1 MEITQLE
8 GLENFGN
15 SEIVSDISDFLSLE
29 ELGHNIDEVSTDD
42 INLTEVE
49 LNSKKLDKDKDVSNP
64 IIPLEGE
71 GEGEDSIVISTEDI
85 DLEEDKNVK
94 VAPTTLDYK
103 SIVQELV
110 EGGIW
115 EPIGAFDTEDGE
127 IAFEDMNIDKDTF
140 VALMKHNQEEL
151 KEKLTS
157 NSVSIEGVSDF
168 TKKLI
173 SIEKHG
179 GNVQKALQAYQTI
192 KEPLETIDINDTKGQ
207 RAICYL
213 RLQQN
218 GITGEEAT
226 DLIDSYEIKGILEDK
241 AIAFKSQ
248 LDEAFNNW
256 VSQQEQAAIDEDRK
270 YKESLKTYKASLNE
284 VFKSSQEFKISETHR
299 KKLLDI
305 ATKER
310 EDGLFELD
318 DLIDNHRRNPVDAAE
333 LLLFI
338 TDKESFI
345 KAKAQKLLDEQNKK
359 VFKTINIIPKSKTGV
374 DLSNKSKKLDDVIIP
389 LDNLK

>member
-1 MEITQLE
+1 MEITQLD

-15 SEIVSDISDFLSLE
+15 SEVVSDISDFLSLE
-29 ELGHNIDEVSTDD
+29 ELGHNVNEVSSDD
-42 INLTEVE
+42 INLTETE
-49 LNSKKLDKDKDVSNP
+49 INSKKGDNSTPIPDD
-64 IIPLEGE
+64 IIPLEK
-71 GEGEDSIVISTEDI
+71 DTTTTSTEDI
-85 DLEEDKNVK
+85 NLEEDENIQVT
-94 VAPTTLDYK
+94 PNTLDYK

-110 EGGIW
+110 DGGIW
-115 EPIGAFDTEDGE
+115 EPIGAFDTEEGE
-127 IAFEDMNIDKDTF
+127 VPFEDMNIDKDTF

-157 NSVSIEGVSDF
+157 NSVSIDGVSEF

-192 KEPLETIDINDTKGQ
+192 KQPLESIDINDTKGQ

-218 GITGEEAT
+218 GITGEEAN

-256 VSQQEQAAIDEDRK
+256 VTQQEQAAIEEDRK
-270 YKESLKTYKASLNE
+270 YRESLKTYKASLNE
-284 VFKSSQEFKISETHR
+284 VFKSSKEFNISETHR

-333 LLLFI
+333 LLLFV
-338 TDKESFI
+338 TDKEAFI

-374 DLSNKSKKLDDVIIP
+374 DLSGKSKKIDDVIIP

>member
-1 MEITQLE
+1 MEITQLD

-15 SEIVSDISDFLSLE
+15 SEVVSDISDFLSLE
-29 ELGHNIDEVSTDD
+29 ELGHNVNEVSSDD
-42 INLTEVE
+42 INLTETE
-49 LNSKKLDKDKDVSNP
+49 INSKKGDNNTPISDD
-64 IIPLEGE
+64 IIPLEK
-71 GEGEDSIVISTEDI
+71 DTTTTSTEDI
-85 DLEEDKNVK
+85 NLEEDENIQVT
-94 VAPTTLDYK
+94 PNTLDYK

-110 EGGIW
+110 DGGIW
-115 EPIGAFDTEDGE
+115 EPIGAFDTEEGE
-127 IAFEDMNIDKDTF
+127 VPFEDMNIDKDTF

-157 NSVSIEGVSDF
+157 NSVSIDGVSEF

-192 KEPLETIDINDTKGQ
+192 KQPLESIDINDTKGQ

-218 GITGEEAT
+218 GITGEEAN

-256 VSQQEQAAIDEDRK
+256 VTQQEQAAIEEDRK
-270 YKESLKTYKASLNE
+270 YRESLKTYKASLNE
-284 VFKSSQEFKISETHR
+284 VFKSSKEFNISETHR

-338 TDKESFI
+338 TDKEAFI

-374 DLSNKSKKLDDVIIP
+374 DLSGKSKKIDDVIIP

>member
-1 MEITQLE
+1 MEITQLD

-15 SEIVSDISDFLSLE
+15 SEVVSDISDFLSLE
-29 ELGHNIDEVSTDD
+29 ELGHNINEVSSDD
-42 INLTEVE
+42 INLTETE
-49 LNSKKLDKDKDVSNP
+49 INSKKGDNNTPISDD
-64 IIPLEGE
+64 IIPLEK
-71 GEGEDSIVISTEDI
+71 DTTTTSTEDI
-85 DLEEDKNVK
+85 NLEEDENIQVT
-94 VAPTTLDYK
+94 PNTLDYK

-110 EGGIW
+110 DGGIW
-115 EPIGAFDTEDGE
+115 EPIGAFDTEEGE
-127 IAFEDMNIDKDTF
+127 VPFEDMNIDKDTF

-157 NSVSIEGVSDF
+157 NSVSIDGVSEF

-192 KEPLETIDINDTKGQ
+192 KQPLESIDINDTKGQ

-218 GITGEEAT
+218 GITGEEAN

-256 VSQQEQAAIDEDRK
+256 VTQQEQAAIEEDRK
-270 YKESLKTYKASLNE
+270 YRESLKTYKASLNE
-284 VFKSSQEFKISETHR
+284 VFKSSKEFNISETHR

-338 TDKESFI
+338 TDKEAFI

-374 DLSNKSKKLDDVIIP
+374 DLSGKSKKIDDVIIP

>member
-1 MEITQLE
+1 MEITQLD

-15 SEIVSDISDFLSLE
+15 SEVVSDISDFLSLE
-29 ELGHNIDEVSTDD
+29 ELGHNVNEVSSDD
-42 INLTEVE
+42 INLTETE
-49 LNSKKLDKDKDVSNP
+49 INSKKGDNNTPISDD
-64 IIPLEGE
+64 IIPLEK
-71 GEGEDSIVISTEDI
+71 DTTTTSTEDI
-85 DLEEDKNVK
+85 NLEEDENIQVT
-94 VAPTTLDYK
+94 PNTLDYK

-110 EGGIW
+110 DGGIW
-115 EPIGAFDTEDGE
+115 EPIGAFDTEEGE
-127 IAFEDMNIDKDTF
+127 VPFEDMNIDKDTF

-157 NSVSIEGVSDF
+157 NSVSIDGVSEF

-192 KEPLETIDINDTKGQ
+192 KQPLESIDINDTKGQ

-218 GITGEEAT
+218 GITGEEAN

-256 VSQQEQAAIDEDRK
+256 VTQQEQAAIDEDRK
-270 YKESLKTYKASLNE
+270 YRESLKTYKASLNE
-284 VFKSSQEFKISETHR
+284 VFKSSKEFNISETHR

-333 LLLFI
+333 LLLFV
-338 TDKESFI
+338 TDKEAFI

-374 DLSNKSKKLDDVIIP
+374 DLSGKSKKIDDVIIP

>member
-1 MEITQLE
+1 MEITQLD

-15 SEIVSDISDFLSLE
+15 SEVVSDISDFLSLE
-29 ELGHNIDEVSTDD
+29 ELGHNVNEVSSDD
-42 INLTEVE
+42 INLTETE
-49 LNSKKLDKDKDVSNP
+49 INPKKGDNNTPTSDD
-64 IIPLEGE
+64 IIPLEK
-71 GEGEDSIVISTEDI
+71 DTTTTSTEDI
-85 DLEEDKNVK
+85 DLEEDERIQITPN
-94 VAPTTLDYK
+94 TLDYK

-110 EGGIW
+110 DGGIW
-115 EPIGAFDTEDGE
+115 EPIGAFDTEEGE
-127 IAFEDMNIDKDTF
+127 VPFEDMNIDKDTF

-157 NSVSIEGVSDF
+157 NSVSIDGVSEF

-179 GNVQKALQAYQTI
+179 GDVQKALQAYQTI
-192 KEPLETIDINDTKGQ
+192 KQPLESIDINDAKGQ

-218 GITGEEAT
+218 GITGEEAN

-256 VSQQEQAAIDEDRK
+256 VTQQEQAAIDEDRK
-270 YKESLKTYKASLNE
+270 YRESLKTYKASLNE
-284 VFKSSQEFKISETHR
+284 VFKSSKELNISETHR

-333 LLLFI
+333 LLLFV
-338 TDKESFI
+338 TDKEAFI

-359 VFKTINIIPKSKTGV
+359 VFKTINIIPKNKTGV
-374 DLSNKSKKLDDVIIP
+374 DLSNKSRKTEDVIIP

>member
-1 MEITQLE
+1 MEITQLD

-15 SEIVSDISDFLSLE
+15 SEVVSDISDFLSLE
-29 ELGHNIDEVSTDD
+29 ELGHNVNEVSSDD
-42 INLTEVE
+42 INLTETE
-49 LNSKKLDKDKDVSNP
+49 INSKKGDNSTPIPDD
-64 IIPLEGE
+64 IIPLEK
-71 GEGEDSIVISTEDI
+71 DTTTTSTEDI
-85 DLEEDKNVK
+85 NLEEDENIQVT
-94 VAPTTLDYK
+94 PNTLDYK

-110 EGGIW
+110 DGGIW
-115 EPIGAFDTEDGE
+115 EPIGAFDTEEGE
-127 IAFEDMNIDKDTF
+127 VPFEDMNIDKDTF

-157 NSVSIEGVSDF
+157 NSVSIDGVSEF

-179 GNVQKALQAYQTI
+179 GDVQKALQAYQTI
-192 KEPLETIDINDTKGQ
+192 KQPLESIDINDTKGQ

-218 GITGEEAT
+218 GITGEEAN

-256 VSQQEQAAIDEDRK
+256 VTQQEQAAIEEDRK
-270 YKESLKTYKASLNE
+270 YRESLKTYKASLNE
-284 VFKSSQEFKISETHR
+284 VFKSSKEFNISETHR

-333 LLLFI
+333 LLLFV
-338 TDKESFI
+338 TDKEAFI

-374 DLSNKSKKLDDVIIP
+374 DLSGKSKKIDDVIIP

>member
-1 MEITQLE
+1 MEITQLD

-15 SEIVSDISDFLSLE
+15 SEVVSDISDFLSLE
-29 ELGHNIDEVSTDD
+29 ELGHNVNEVSSDD
-42 INLTEVE
+42 INLTETE
-49 LNSKKLDKDKDVSNP
+49 INSKKGDNSTPIPDD
-64 IIPLEGE
+64 IIPLEK
-71 GEGEDSIVISTEDI
+71 DTTTTSTEDI
-85 DLEEDKNVK
+85 NLEEDENIQVT
-94 VAPTTLDYK
+94 PNTLDYK

-110 EGGIW
+110 DGGIW
-115 EPIGAFDTEDGE
+115 EPIGAFDTEEGE
-127 IAFEDMNIDKDTF
+127 VPFEDMNIDKDTF

-157 NSVSIEGVSDF
+157 NSVSIDGVSEF

-179 GNVQKALQAYQTI
+179 GDVQKALQAYQTI
-192 KEPLETIDINDTKGQ
+192 KQPLESIDINDTKGQ

-218 GITGEEAT
+218 GITGEEAN
-226 DLIDSYEIKGILEDK
+226 DLIDSYEFKGILEDK

-256 VSQQEQAAIDEDRK
+256 VTQQEQVAIDEDRK
-270 YKESLKTYKASLNE
+270 YRESLKTYKASLNE
-284 VFKSSQEFKISETHR
+284 VFKSSKEFNISETHR

-333 LLLFI
+333 LLLFV
-338 TDKESFI
+338 TDKEAFI
-345 KAKAQKLLDEQNKK
+345 KAKAQKLLEEQNKK

-374 DLSNKSKKLDDVIIP
+374 DLSGKSKKIDDVIIP

>member
-1 MEITQLE
+1 MEITQLD

-15 SEIVSDISDFLSLE
+15 SEVVSDISDFLSLE
-29 ELGHNIDEVSTDD
+29 ELGHNINEVSSDD
-42 INLTEVE
+42 INLTETE
-49 LNSKKLDKDKDVSNP
+49 INSKKGDNNTPISDD
-64 IIPLEGE
+64 IIPLEK
-71 GEGEDSIVISTEDI
+71 DTTTTSTEDI
-85 DLEEDKNVK
+85 NLEEDENIQVT
-94 VAPTTLDYK
+94 PNTLDYK

-110 EGGIW
+110 DGGIW
-115 EPIGAFDTEDGE
+115 EPIGAFDTEEGE
-127 IAFEDMNIDKDTF
+127 VPFEDMNIDKDTF

-157 NSVSIEGVSDF
+157 NSVSIDGVSEF

-192 KEPLETIDINDTKGQ
+192 KQPLESIDINDTKGQ

-218 GITGEEAT
+218 GITGEEAN

-256 VSQQEQAAIDEDRK
+256 VTQQEQSAIEEDRK
-270 YKESLKTYKASLNE
+270 YRESLKTYKASLNE
-284 VFKSSQEFKISETHR
+284 VFKSSKEFNISETHR

-338 TDKESFI
+338 TDKEAFI

-374 DLSNKSKKLDDVIIP
+374 DLSGKSKKIDDVIIP

>member
-1 MEITQLE
+1 MEITQLD

-15 SEIVSDISDFLSLE
+15 SEVVSDISDFLSLE
-29 ELGHNIDEVSTDD
+29 ELGHNVNEVSSDD
-42 INLTEVE
+42 INLTETE
-49 LNSKKLDKDKDVSNP
+49 INSKKGDNSTPIPDD
-64 IIPLEGE
+64 IIPLEK
-71 GEGEDSIVISTEDI
+71 DTTTTSTEDI
-85 DLEEDKNVK
+85 NLEEDENIQVT
-94 VAPTTLDYK
+94 PNTLDYK

-110 EGGIW
+110 DGGIW
-115 EPIGAFDTEDGE
+115 EPIGAFDTEEGE
-127 IAFEDMNIDKDTF
+127 VPFEDMNIDKDTF

-157 NSVSIEGVSDF
+157 NSVSIDGVSEF

-192 KEPLETIDINDTKGQ
+192 KQPLESIDINDTKGQ

-218 GITGEEAT
+218 GITGEEAN

-256 VSQQEQAAIDEDRK
+256 VTQQEQAAIEEDRK
-270 YKESLKTYKASLNE
+270 YRESLKTYKASLNE
-284 VFKSSQEFKISETHR
+284 VFKSSKEFNISETHR

-338 TDKESFI
+338 TDKEAFI

-374 DLSNKSKKLDDVIIP
+374 DLSGKSKKIDDVIIP

>member
-1 MEITQLE
+1 MEITQLD

-29 ELGHNIDEVSTDD
+29 ELGHNVNEVSTDD
-42 INLTEVE
+42 IDLTETE
-49 LNSKKLDKDKDVSNP
+49 INPKKGAKETPISEE
-64 IIPLEGE
+64 IIPLE
-71 GEGEDSIVISTEDI
+71 EDTTTTSTEDI
-85 DLEEDKNVK
+85 NLEEDENVQ
-94 VAPTTLDYK
+94 VTPTTLDYK

-110 EGGIW
+110 EGGVW
-115 EPIGAFDTEDGE
+115 EPIGAFDTEEGE
-127 IAFEDMNIDKDTF
+127 VPFEDMNIDKDTF

-151 KEKLTS
+151 KEKLTA
-157 NSVSIEGVSDF
+157 NSVSIDGVSEF

-192 KEPLETIDINDTKGQ
+192 KQPLESIDINDAKGQ

-218 GITGEEAT
+218 GITGEEAN
-226 DLIDSYEIKGILEDK
+226 DLIDSYELKGVLEDK

-256 VSQQEQAAIDEDRK
+256 VTQQEQAAIDEDRK
-270 YKESLKTYKASLNE
+270 YRESLKTYKASLNE
-284 VFKSSQEFKISETHR
+284 VFKSSQEFNISETHR

-318 DLIDNHRRNPVDAAE
+318 DLIDNYRRNPVDAAE
-333 LLLFI
+333 LLLFV
-338 TDKESFI
+338 TDKEAFI

-374 DLSNKSKKLDDVIIP
+374 DLSSKSKKTEDVIIP
-389 LDNLK
+389 LDSLK

>member
-1 MEITQLE
+1 MEITQLD

-15 SEIVSDISDFLSLE
+15 SEVVSDISDFLSLE
-29 ELGHNIDEVSTDD
+29 ELGHNVNEVSSDD
-42 INLTEVE
+42 INLTETE
-49 LNSKKLDKDKDVSNP
+49 INSKKGDNNTPISDD
-64 IIPLEGE
+64 IIPLEK
-71 GEGEDSIVISTEDI
+71 DTTTTSTEDI
-85 DLEEDKNVK
+85 NLEEDENIQVT
-94 VAPTTLDYK
+94 PNTLDYK

-110 EGGIW
+110 DGGIW
-115 EPIGAFDTEDGE
+115 EPIGAFDTEEGE
-127 IAFEDMNIDKDTF
+127 VPFEDMNIDKDTF

-157 NSVSIEGVSDF
+157 NSVSIDGVSEF

-179 GNVQKALQAYQTI
+179 GDVQKALQAYQTI
-192 KEPLETIDINDTKGQ
+192 KQPLESIDINDTKGQ

-218 GITGEEAT
+218 GITGEEAN

-256 VSQQEQAAIDEDRK
+256 VTQQEQAAIDEDRK
-270 YKESLKTYKASLNE
+270 YRESLKTYKASLNE
-284 VFKSSQEFKISETHR
+284 VFKSSKEFNISETHR

-333 LLLFI
+333 LLLFV
-338 TDKESFI
+338 TDKEAFI

-374 DLSNKSKKLDDVIIP
+374 DLSGKSKKIDDVIIP

>member
-1 MEITQLE
+1 MEITQLD

-15 SEIVSDISDFLSLE
+15 SEVVSDISDFLSLE
-29 ELGHNIDEVSTDD
+29 ELGHNVNEVSSDD
-42 INLTEVE
+42 INLTETE
-49 LNSKKLDKDKDVSNP
+49 INSKKGDNSTPIPDD
-64 IIPLEGE
+64 IIPLEK
-71 GEGEDSIVISTEDI
+71 DTTTTSTEDI
-85 DLEEDKNVK
+85 NLEEDENIQVT
-94 VAPTTLDYK
+94 PNTLDYK

-110 EGGIW
+110 DGGIW
-115 EPIGAFDTEDGE
+115 EPIGAFDTEEGE
-127 IAFEDMNIDKDTF
+127 VPFEDMNIDKDTF

-157 NSVSIEGVSDF
+157 NSVSIDGVSEF

-179 GNVQKALQAYQTI
+179 GDVQKALQAYQTI
-192 KEPLETIDINDTKGQ
+192 KQPLESIDINDTKGQ

-218 GITGEEAT
+218 GITGEEAN
-226 DLIDSYEIKGILEDK
+226 DLIDSYEFKGILEDK

-256 VSQQEQAAIDEDRK
+256 VTQQEQVAIDEDRK
-270 YKESLKTYKASLNE
+270 YRESLKTYKASLNE
-284 VFKSSQEFKISETHR
+284 VFKSSKEFNISETHR

-333 LLLFI
+333 LLLFV
-338 TDKESFI
+338 TDKEAFI

-374 DLSNKSKKLDDVIIP
+374 DLSGKSKKIDDVIIP

>member
-1 MEITQLE
+1 MEITQLD

-15 SEIVSDISDFLSLE
+15 SEVVSDISDFLSLE
-29 ELGHNIDEVSTDD
+29 ELGHNVNEVSSDD
-42 INLTEVE
+42 INLTETE
-49 LNSKKLDKDKDVSNP
+49 INSKKGDNSTPIPDD
-64 IIPLEGE
+64 IIPLEK
-71 GEGEDSIVISTEDI
+71 DTTTTSTEDI
-85 DLEEDKNVK
+85 NLEEDENIQVT
-94 VAPTTLDYK
+94 PNTLDYK

-110 EGGIW
+110 DGGIW
-115 EPIGAFDTEDGE
+115 EPIGAFDTEEGE
-127 IAFEDMNIDKDTF
+127 VPFEDMNIDKDTF

-157 NSVSIEGVSDF
+157 NSVSIDGVSEF

-192 KEPLETIDINDTKGQ
+192 KQPLESIDINDTKGQ

-218 GITGEEAT
+218 GITGEEAN

-256 VSQQEQAAIDEDRK
+256 VTQQEQVAIDEDRK
-270 YKESLKTYKASLNE
+270 YRESLKTYKASLNE
-284 VFKSSQEFKISETHR
+284 VFKSSKEFNISETHR

-333 LLLFI
+333 LLLFV
-338 TDKESFI
+338 TDKEAFI

-374 DLSNKSKKLDDVIIP
+374 DLSGKSKKIDDVIIP